1 MFLHVHRSFPLF
13 PSLSSRKATRLKQ
26 SKAAAVGGRDSA
38 SSACYGAPELMS
50 LLGNYC
56 HNLGLKTAI
65 RVGIVGYPNVG
76 KSSIINSLKRG
87 KVCGV
92 GAMPGFTTACKGHCN
107 AACRML

>member
-1 MFLHVHRSFPLF
+1 MTHLEWPDA
-13 PSLSSRKATRLKQ
+13 KATRLKQ

-92 GAMPGFTTACKGHCN
+92 GAMPGFTTSCKATLGMT
-107 AACRML
+107 RPMTIVI